1 VEKRAVVATLSTV
14 IFDDM
19 GRGEQLA
26 AKLELEGASAIGE
39 QSEVANPLKAAWESV
54 EEETA
59 SKLVSGEGHQAV
71 VGMVAVVLPGEGD
84 EAVFKLEQAMV

>member
-1 VEKRAVVATLSTV
+1 VVKRAEVARLGAV
-14 IFDDM
+14 IFDEV

-59 SKLVSGEGHQAV
+59 SKLVSGESHQAV
-71 VGMVAVVLPGEGD
+71 SGGVAVVLPGEGD